1 MSPSD
6 TRSTSS
12 QADLGS
18 AAEEAARLIEALRR
32 WVDDRGMSVPPVATG
47 TAECKLCPFCQLL
60 AMVRDGQPEVFEH
73 LGAAAESLFAAARSA
88 VADHER
94 RWSKPAHDDVEHIDI
109 DE

>member
-1 MSPSD
+1 MSPGD

-12 QADLGS
+12 QPDLGS

-47 TAECKLCPFCQLL
+47 AAECKLCPFCQLL
-60 AMVRDGQPEVFEH
+60 AVLRDGQPEVFEH
-73 LGAAAESLFAAARSA
+73 VGAAAESLFAAARSA
-88 VADHER
+88 IADHER
-94 RWSKPAHDDVEHIDI
+94 RWSKPAHHDVEHINL